1 MCSHAD
7 TSKSMWMNFPM
18 AILILCG
25 LRILCNQ
32 IEFRWKVLPTP
43 RQSQFSYLDKK
54 QLSLNDARLST
65 IPPPPR
71 WKKKID
77 SPVVEAAINDFIDK
91 ILNDFV
97 INLWYSLITPDREAP
112 ELIRAVIMDALG
124 EISVRVKEINIVD
137 LLTRCRPLYLLPYVG
152 NTLAVHHQKS
162 RV

>member
-1 MCSHAD
+1 ML
-7 TSKSMWMNFPM
+7 MNLPI
-18 AILILCG
+18 AIVG
-25 LRILCNQ
+25 LVGVRVVFNHV
-32 IEFRWKVLPTP
+32 EFTWKVVSTP
-43 RQSQFSYLDKK
+43 RKSQLSYLEKK
-54 QLSLNDARLST
+54 QLSVNDARLSG

-97 INLWYSLITPDREAP
+97 VNLWYSLITPDKEAP

-137 LLTRCRPLYLLPYVG
+137 LLTR
-152 NTLAVHHQKS
+152 
-162 RV
+162 

>member
-1 MCSHAD
+1 MFFVLHAD
-7 TSKSMWMNFPM
+7 TSIYWWLNLPI
-18 AILILCG
+18 AILICG
-25 LRILCNQ
+25 GARFFFNHF
-32 IEFRWKVLPTP
+32 EFRWKVPATP
-43 RQSQFSYLDKK
+43 RQSQLSYLEKK
-54 QLSLNDARLST
+54 QLSVNDPRLSG

-97 INLWYSLITPDREAP
+97 VNLWYSLITPDKEAP

-137 LLTRCRPLYLLPYVG
+137 LLTRYCSLFLF
-152 NTLAVHHQKS
+152 S
-162 RV
+162 

>member
-1 MCSHAD
+1 ML
-7 TSKSMWMNFPM
+7 MNLPI
-18 AILILCG
+18 AILG
-25 LRILCNQ
+25 LVGVRVVFNHV
-32 IEFRWKVLPTP
+32 EFTWKVVSTP
-43 RQSQFSYLDKK
+43 RKSQLSYLEKK
-54 QLSLNDARLST
+54 QLSVNDARLSG

-97 INLWYSLITPDREAP
+97 VNLWYSLITPDKEAP

-137 LLTRCRPLYLLPYVG
+137 LLTR
-152 NTLAVHHQKS
+152 
-162 RV
+162 

>member
-1 MCSHAD
+1 ML
-7 TSKSMWMNFPM
+7 MNLPI
-18 AILILCG
+18 AILG
-25 LRILCNQ
+25 LGCLRFVFNHV
-32 IEFRWKVLPTP
+32 EFTWKVVSTP
-43 RQSQFSYLDKK
+43 RKSQLSYLEKK
-54 QLSLNDARLST
+54 QLSVNDARLSG

-97 INLWYSLITPDREAP
+97 VNLWYSLITPDKEAP

-137 LLTRCRPLYLLPYVG
+137 LLTR
-152 NTLAVHHQKS
+152 
-162 RV
+162 